1 MKWELSLR
9 ATCHSVWH
17 HSNVMS
23 LFKWKLKK
31 SCYLNC
37 IKHINIHI
45 YLIDVVYTVLFN
57 YINSLT
63 FLLLS
68 RQKYSMQNGTQII
81 KTTPARL
88 MIHTQSFFSL
98 IVLVLVCIY
107 FVASWKYIF
116 VVVLWKYK
124 SFCFNFSTDC
134 QTIGQQLL
142 NNDSII
148 AVF

>member
-1 MKWELSLR
+1 MWCRYL
-9 ATCHSVWH
+9 
-17 HSNVMS
+17 NGN
-23 LFKWKLKK
+23 KK
-31 SCYLNC
+31 SCNLNC
-37 IKHINIHI
+37 IKHMNIHI
-45 YLIDVVYTVLFN
+45 YLIDVVYTVFFY

-142 NNDSII
+142 INDSII

>member
-1 MKWELSLR
+1 M
-9 ATCHSVWH
+9 
-17 HSNVMS
+17 
-23 LFKWKLKK
+23 
-31 SCYLNC
+31 
-37 IKHINIHI
+37 NIHI
-45 YLIDVVYTVLFN
+45 YLIDVVYIVFFN

-107 FVASWKYIF
+107 FVASWEYIF
-116 VVVLWKYK
+116 VVVL
-124 SFCFNFSTDC
+124 
-134 QTIGQQLL
+134 
-142 NNDSII
+142 
-148 AVF
+148 